1 MAGRMDNI
9 PQAEAL
15 LPWYVNGT
23 LSEDEAAM
31 VRRYVQDNEQAA
43 MDVELLRRVRDAVK
57 SEEYGSPGELG
68 LRRLKAAIS
77 EDAGGATGGKA
88 PGRWWRPAMAA
99 ALVLIVVQAGLLV
112 NAWRGG
118 DVYEPAGVATE
129 RAVIQL
135 RFSPDA
141 AESGIRE
148 LLNELEVEIVAGP
161 SSVGVY
167 RVAPVDGGANPEQ
180 LVARLREAQH
190 IVRFAELE

>member
-1 MAGRMDNI
+1 MAGGKDNA
-9 PQAEAL
+9 PQAEEL

-31 VRRYVQDNEQAA
+31 VRRYVQDNEPAA
-43 MDVELLRRVRDAVK
+43 ADIEVLRHVRDAVK
-57 SEEYGSPGELG
+57 AEQYGAPGELG
-68 LRRLKAAIS
+68 LRRLKAAIREES
-77 EDAGGATGGKA
+77 GRAAGGGA

-112 NAWRGG
+112 DAWRGG
-118 DVYEPAGVATE
+118 DVYQPAGVATE

-135 RFSPDA
+135 RFDPGA
-141 AESGIRE
+141 TEAGIRE
-148 LLNELEVEIVAGP
+148 LLDELDIEIVAGP

-167 RVAPVDGGANPEQ
+167 RVAPVDRDGDPGR
-180 LVARLREAQH
+180 LVARLREAEH